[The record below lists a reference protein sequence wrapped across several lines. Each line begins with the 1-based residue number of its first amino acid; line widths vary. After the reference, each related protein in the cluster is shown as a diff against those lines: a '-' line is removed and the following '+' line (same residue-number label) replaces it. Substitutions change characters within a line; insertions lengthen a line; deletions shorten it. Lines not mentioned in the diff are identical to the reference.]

1 LPPSIPATNE
11 HMYMSWMR
19 GRSEQASR
27 SALLPRLLHAASNVV
42 AALAVFA
49 SNVVRGRGSG
59 CVFLTWCGAPPG
71 GVEKK
76 TSPGETRRS
85 RQPCTSHCE
94 GRVLGAPDVAV
105 SGGEVYET
113 SNMRCVEYV
122 FVLGL
127 LTCSCVALSVSP
139 GPSSPLSLR
148 SDRSEPRAP
157 LCAGSSSL
165 PCLHGDRLD
174 FYETTSQ

>member
-1 LPPSIPATNE
+1 MNTCTCLGCVGVLSKPAGL
-11 HMYMSWMR
+11 HCFLGCCMR
-19 GRSEQASR
+19 
-27 SALLPRLLHAASNVV
+27 RLTLWR
-42 AALAVFA
+42 LWLCL
-49 SNVVRGRGSG
+49 RLTLWGRGSG
-59 CVFLTWCGAPPG
+59 CVFLTWCGARQGEWKKKLLRAKLVDQGNRAPHIARVACWVPPLMWRFRA
-71 GVEKK
+71 EKFTDFK
-76 TSPGETRRS
+76 HE
-85 RQPCTSHCE
+85 
-94 GRVLGAPDVAV
+94 
-105 SGGEVYET
+105 
-113 SNMRCVEYV
+113 VEYV
-122 FVLGL
+122 SVLGL

>member
-1 LPPSIPATNE
+1 MNTCTCLGCVGVLSKPAGL
-11 HMYMSWMR
+11 HCFLGCCMR
-19 GRSEQASR
+19 
-27 SALLPRLLHAASNVV
+27 RLTLWR
-42 AALAVFA
+42 LWLCL
-49 SNVVRGRGSG
+49 RLTLWGRGSG